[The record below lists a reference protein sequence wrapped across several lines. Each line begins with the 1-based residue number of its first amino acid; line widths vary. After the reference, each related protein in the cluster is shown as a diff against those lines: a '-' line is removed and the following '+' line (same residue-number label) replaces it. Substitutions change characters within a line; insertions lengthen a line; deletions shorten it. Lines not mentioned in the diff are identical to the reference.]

1 MKPVGIVLI
10 LLAIGVFGYWGANGA
25 HFATQYQVQKTKT
38 IEDDFGDKVEQKY
51 MADEFRFGLTPDKG
65 YDGALPIG
73 GGLGGLGLVLLVVG
87 VVRGRKAEDPA

>member
-1 MKPVGIVLI
+1 
-10 LLAIGVFGYWGANGA
+10 
-25 HFATQYQVQKTKT
+25 
-38 IEDDFGDKVEQKY
+38 